1 MTRNTVS
8 NGKGGPCT
16 GARPGRRSMISGVA
30 GGLAAGLALTG
41 AAPVGA
47 WAQVSIPGETGR
59 PVRRAPAPLLTVAG
73 KIRVKNRGDETVFDR
88 AMLESLGS
96 ATITTTTPWYE
107 GPVRFEGVPMAKLLE
122 AVGAEGE
129 TLTAIALNDYSTDI
143 PVEDVSRFG
152 VLLAT
157 RRDGAVMPVSDRGP
171 LFIIYPYD
179 SNPTLRSRLYY
190 SRSAWSVARLVVR

>member
-1 MTRNTVS
+1 MKRTL
-8 NGKGGPCT
+8 
-16 GARPGRRSMISGVA
+16 PGRRGLIS
-30 GGLAAGLALTG
+30 GLAAGLGLAGTVTAG
-41 AAPVGA
+41 AR
-47 WAQVSIPGETGR
+47 AQVPNQAEPVR
-59 PVRRAPAPLLTVAG
+59 PMRRAPAPLLTVAG
-73 KIRVKNRGDETVFDR
+73 QIRVRNRGEETVFDR
-88 AMLESLGS
+88 TMLESLGS

-122 AVGAEGE
+122 AVGAEGQM
-129 TLTAIALNDYSTDI
+129 LTAVALNDYSTDI
-143 PVEDVSRFG
+143 PMEDFARFG

-190 SRSAWSVARLVVR
+190 SRSAWSVARLVIR